1 MKKPAEP
8 KQIISGKTGF
18 RILATIIAIIS
29 SIAIQTSP
37 ADIPDRERASLS
49 GMYQVASSND
59 PLFPMDRQQEWF
71 LDFGKGIHDGITSGK
86 VAVSLR
92 ENPNVRVRIMVWQY
106 FPEQRALLIG
116 NQTAAGSG
124 RAVARGVWT
133 LGNDSGAIFLRTEKC
148 TIVLKRADPD
158 DY

>member
-1 MKKPAEP
+1 
-8 KQIISGKTGF
+8 
-18 RILATIIAIIS
+18 
-29 SIAIQTSP
+29 
-37 ADIPDRERASLS
+37 
-49 GMYQVASSND
+49 MYQIASSND

-92 ENPNVRVRIMVWQY
+92 ENPNVSVRILVWQY
-106 FPEQRALLIG
+106 FPKEKALLIG

-124 RAVARGVWT
+124 RAVAKSVWT
-133 LGNDSGAIFLRTEKC
+133 LANDSGAVFLLREKC
-148 TIVLKRADPD
+148 TIVLERAHPN